1 MGREERLSI
10 QNRITL
16 NQVGKRF
23 TGLHAGLPATEV
35 LKDISFTLTAGEF
48 VCLLGPSGC
57 GKSTILNLIA
67 GFAFA
72 DGGEVLL
79 DGQPIHGPGPERGMV
94 FQQPAL
100 IPQLNVRENL
110 AIGWRLHYNQH
121 RKLWWARTEPSELR
135 QRLDEA
141 IPLLELEPYLQRLP
155 SELSGGQQ
163 QRVALGRCLI
173 RRPAVFLLDE
183 PLAHLDLA
191 MARRIRSRLIEC
203 FTRWQSTV
211 VWVTHDLEEAQAV
224 ADQVISLDKAEPATT

>member
-1 MGREERLSI
+1 MI
-10 QNRITL
+10 QID
-16 NQVGKRF
+16 VGKQFQQEKLLRYQF
-23 TGLHAGLPATEV
+23 SMEIGKIVALVGRSGSGKTTVLRLLAGLDQPTEGHITWPV
-35 LKDISFTLTAGEF
+35 AITREMH
-48 VCLLGPSGC
+48 
-57 GKSTILNLIA
+57 
-67 GFAFA
+67 
-72 DGGEVLL
+72 
-79 DGQPIHGPGPERGMV
+79 PIGMV

-224 ADQVISLDKAEPATT
+224 ADQVISLDKAEPAAT